1 MNDRTNNKTKIIF
14 SRMYPNSTKRFTS
27 NLTSLLLSANTMTET
42 TIGNGAK
49 EIWRQVFKPADQRQP
64 TRQHDFKPLA
74 LDGFDDRCRDKF
86 RANDQRSG
94 RLRRDVREGLI
105 EVGSYRTRAYH
116 GYVDSKGFELIIETF
131 A

>member
-1 MNDRTNNKTKIIF
+1 M
-14 SRMYPNSTKRFTS
+14 
-27 NLTSLLLSANTMTET
+27 LCNTMAK
-42 TIGNGAK
+42 ISVCNGAK

-74 LDGFDDRCRDKF
+74 LDGFDNRCRDKF
-86 RANDQRSG
+86 GANDQRCG

-105 EVGSYRTRAYH
+105 EVGSYRTGTNYGDVNA
-116 GYVDSKGFELIIETF
+116 KGFELVIKAF